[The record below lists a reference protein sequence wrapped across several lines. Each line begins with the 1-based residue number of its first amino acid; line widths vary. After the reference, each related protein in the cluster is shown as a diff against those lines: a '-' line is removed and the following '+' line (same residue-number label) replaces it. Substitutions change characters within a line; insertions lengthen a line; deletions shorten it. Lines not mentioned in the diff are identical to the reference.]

1 MKNYKYLLIDL
12 DDTLLDWHE
21 TERRALTETFRERFS
36 RELTTEEVGLYNR
49 INAECWKLLEQKM
62 IIKDELKVKRFAEF
76 AEALGI
82 LKSSAFE
89 DGTPMY
95 RNLAAESPDLA
106 MVQEINIDYMQRL
119 SRTVVEF
126 PEAAGVCR
134 ALAKEYRI
142 FLITNGTDWVQRGR
156 LAGVSFTDVFEGIII
171 SDEVGC
177 NKPDPRFF
185 RGVTELTGDEDP
197 SHYLV
202 IGDSLT
208 SDIAF
213 GKAIGADTVWVH
225 NRDDGKEGEATYT
238 VRTLPELERLLL

>member
-12 DDTLLDWHE
+12 DDTLLDWQE

-36 RELTTEEVGLYNR
+36 RELTAEEVEVYNR
-49 INAECWKLLEQKM
+49 INAECWKLLERKM
-62 IIKDELKVKRFAEF
+62 ITKDELKVKRFAEF
-76 AEALGI
+76 MEALGI
-82 LKSSAFE
+82 LGSSTTA

-95 RNLAAESPDLA
+95 RDLSADSAELAL
-106 MVQEINIDYMQRL
+106 VQEINLDYMQRL

-126 PEAAGVCR
+126 PDAAPVCR
-134 ALAKEYRI
+134 ALAQKYRI

-156 LAGVSFTDVFEGIII
+156 LAGVSFTDVFESIII

-225 NRDDGKEGEATYT
+225 TRDDGKEGTSEYT
-238 VRTLPELERLLL
+238 IGNLWELTELL